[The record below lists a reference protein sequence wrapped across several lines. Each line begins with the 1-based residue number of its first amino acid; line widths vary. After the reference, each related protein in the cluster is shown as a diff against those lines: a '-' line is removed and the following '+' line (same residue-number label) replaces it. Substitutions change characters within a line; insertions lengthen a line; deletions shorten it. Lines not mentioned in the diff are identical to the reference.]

1 MARILYTGSVAEL
14 RGSIAGSTYQRNASG
29 TIAKSKN
36 NQRFSSSV
44 DQSLA
49 QQRFAQIA
57 TLWNGISGA
66 FKAEWQS
73 NASVFDRTDFYG
85 RVKKLNGFQWFQL
98 VNNNLLQVGASTQD
112 EPYTDFDPIALPLFN
127 IDIDSSTLDFR
138 FSVNQDLT
146 NYYVMCFASAPCSSV
161 QQSSRIQKLF
171 IKKFTGNPITTV
183 SLLSE
188 YESTFGV
195 TWSSLLASSTFILQL
210 SFFTISL
217 INGVSSQYTFDV
229 EYLTP

>member
-1 MARILYTGSVAEL
+1 MARIQYTGSVSEI

-29 TIAKSKN
+29 TIIKSKN

-44 DQSLA
+44 NQSLA
-49 QQRFAQIA
+49 QQRFAQIS
-57 TLWNGISGA
+57 TLWNNISGA
-66 FKAEWQS
+66 FKAEWQG
-73 NASVFDRTDFYG
+73 NADVFSRTDFYG

-98 VNNNLLQVGASTQD
+98 VNNNLLQVEAPTQS
-112 EPYTDFDPIALPLFN
+112 EPFTDFNPIALPTFN

-138 FSVNQDLT
+138 FSVSQDLT

-188 YESTFGV
+188 YESTFGINWA
-195 TWSSLLASSTFILQL
+195 TLIGSSTFILQL

-217 INGVSSQYTFDV
+217 LNGISSQYSFDI